1 MYKLVAAGMAAL
13 LALDLA
19 EGADTVLA
27 PGHILPVRFFCVTPE
42 PLLDMLALDAA
53 GDPGAAGERFEAA
66 RQAGACHAL
75 ASPVPGTT
83 IAFMAAGVTTS
94 AGRIEVW
101 AVAIAGVPDS
111 VFAGF
116 RVGETDPAGLGDPA

>member
-1 MYKLVAAGMAAL
+1 MHKIVAAGMAAL

-19 EGADTVLA
+19 QGAVLA
-27 PGHILPVRFFCVTPE
+27 PGHIVPVRFFCVAPE

-53 GDPGAAGERFEAA
+53 GDPAGAGERFEAA

-75 ASPVPGTT
+75 PGPVPGTT

-94 AGRIEVW
+94 AGRVEVW
-101 AVAIAGVPDS
+101 TVEIPGVPGS

-116 RVGETDPAGLGDPA
+116 RVGEPDPAGLGEPA